1 MQKID
6 LHLHSN
12 NSDGSLA
19 VSEVVKNLVRKK
31 ITFAV
36 LADHDSVDGSN
47 EFAKLALRAGIKTA
61 DGVEMSVYENGV
73 GVHILGYGIDV
84 GDKRVLKFFK
94 AQKDERKNVF
104 EKYIT
109 LFKKAG
115 FKIDKKLYNEFAK
128 AKSVTKT
135 HIFKLMWKLPENRN
149 ICFQK
154 GLKENKAVPP
164 PFNFQSPFINMFMT
178 FPGQLAYVRKKQVSA
193 EEAIKLIHR
202 IGGAAVWA
210 HPGLEIEFR
219 KSPKVFPKVFKNLLS
234 YGLDGLE
241 VYPTASSHTKE
252 WMAYLHNLAKK
263 HKLLATLGT
272 DDHDG
277 DRTGRLKIPEKYQD
291 EIIRD
296 LISRLAKIKHR

>member
-12 NSDGSLA
+12 NSDGSLT

-31 ITFAV
+31 IVFAV
-36 LADHDSVDGSN
+36 LADHDGIDGN
-47 EFAKLALRAGIKTA
+47 KKFARLARQAGIKTI
-61 DGVEMSVYENGV
+61 DGVEMSVYELGA

-84 GDKRVLKFFK
+84 SNKRVLKFFK

-104 EKYIT
+104 KRYVA

-115 FKIDKKLYNEFAK
+115 FGINKKLYNEFAK
-128 AKSVTKT
+128 TKSVTKA
-135 HIFKLMWKLPENRN
+135 HVFKLIWDLPANRD
-149 ICFQK
+149 ICLQK

-164 PFNFQSPFINMFMT
+164 PFNFQSPFIDMFMT
-178 FPGQLAYVRKKQVSA
+178 FPGQLAYAQKKQVSA
-193 EEAIKLIHR
+193 EEAVKLIHG
-202 IGGAAVWA
+202 IGGVAVWA

-219 KSPKVFPKVFKNLLS
+219 KNPKVFPKVFKNLLS

-241 VYPTASSHTKE
+241 AYSTATSHTKK
-252 WMAYLHNLAKK
+252 WTAHLRNLAQK
-263 HKLLATLGT
+263 HKLLITLGT

-277 DRTGRLKIPEKYQD
+277 NRVGKLKVPEKYQK
-291 EIIRD
+291 EIIKN
-296 LISRLAKIKHR
+296 LISKLAKTKHR